1 MKNEY
6 QNDLKELTH
15 SSFNN
20 NFSIS
25 ISSFD
30 GADSFGSLC

>member
-6 QNDLKELTH
+6 QNDLKEITQ
-15 SSFNN
+15 SSNNN
-20 NFSIS
+20 NFSNS

-30 GADSFGSLC
+30 GAD